1 MSDSTRKAS
10 DPYAL
15 KGEATPPDDFALSPA
30 ESTPAEESAESS
42 QPPMAWMLLRE
53 LVETVV
59 LSLVIFLLI
68 RMVVQ
73 NYRIESH
80 SMLPNFH
87 EGQFILVNKLAYK
100 LGEPARGEVVVFHNP
115 RNPDEDYIKRV
126 IGLPGDTVA
135 IYGQTVY
142 INDEPLPQPYATN
155 PLPAGYVFEP
165 QEVPPHHIF
174 VMGDNRPNSQD
185 SRFASVGPIN
195 EDLIV
200 GKAWLRVWPFAEF
213 GLVTHYHLEP
223 GAEAL
228 SLAPA
233 SVTGE
238 EPACCD
244 GE

>member
-1 MSDSTRKAS
+1 MSDSTRNAG
-10 DPYAL
+10 DPYVL
-15 KGEATPPDDFALSPA
+15 KAEATPPDDFALSPG
-30 ESTPAEESAESS
+30 ETTPAEESSESK

-115 RNPDEDYIKRV
+115 RNLDEDYIKRV

-155 PLPAGYVFEP
+155 PLPPGYVFGPEV
-165 QEVPPHHIF
+165 VPPNHIF

-185 SRFASVGPIN
+185 SRFAAVGPVD

-213 GLVTHYHLEP
+213 GLVAHYHLEP
-223 GAEAL
+223 GAA
-228 SLAPA
+228 SVSAAPA
-233 SVTGE
+233 STTGS
-238 EPACCD
+238 EPACC
-244 GE
+244 GQQ

>member
-1 MSDSTRKAS
+1 MSDSTRNAN
-10 DPYAL
+10 DPFAL
-15 KGEATPPDDFALSPA
+15 KA
-30 ESTPAEESAESS
+30 ESTPPNDFALAPTETTPAEENAESTH
-42 QPPMAWMLLRE
+42 PPMAWMLLRE

-155 PLPAGYVFEP
+155 PLPPGYVFEP
-165 QEVPPHHIF
+165 QEVPPDHIF

-185 SRFASVGPIN
+185 SRFASVGPIA

-213 GLVTHYHLEP
+213 GLVAHYHLEP
-223 GAEAL
+223 GDAAL
-228 SLAPA
+228 SAAPD
-233 SVTGE
+233 STGLE
-238 EPACCD
+238 AACCSQ
-244 GE
+244 E